1 MEPYE
6 DFEDTNDLNFS
17 RYKYTT
23 LQKKIIPKKKKN
35 ETEKKIK
42 LHYFYNY

>member
-23 LQKKIIPKKKKN
+23 LQEQIIPKKKKKWN
-35 ETEKKIK
+35 RKKIK
-42 LHYFYNY
+42 ITLFL